1 MYAPPL
7 EVSRPGFRSGYVV
20 PALSGKLSG
29 ELTTP
34 RGTLLLKDALGY
46 HDHNWGTWAG
56 VHWDWGQA
64 SDGACALVYGAVK
77 APNPGVQ
84 SGGYFCVLVDTSGFL
99 GLLKPD
105 TILYEGWAKR
115 GGVYSP
121 GRITF
126 SKKNSNGDSLLVR
139 MDVEEAMA
147 TDLGRLSKSKTG
159 LGFLQ
164 MRGTYQVKGRL
175 RGREISFSAP
185 GAAETFRDK

>member
-1 MYAPPL
+1 M
-7 EVSRPGFRSGYVV
+7 
-20 PALSGKLSG
+20 
-29 ELTTP
+29 
-34 RGTLLLKDALGY
+34 
-46 HDHNWGTWAG
+46 
-56 VHWDWGQA
+56 
-64 SDGACALVYGAVK
+64 
-77 APNPGVQ
+77 
-84 SGGYFCVLVDTSGFL
+84 LVDTSGFL

-105 TILYEGWAKR
+105 TILYEGWEKR

-126 SKKNSNGDSLLVR
+126 SKRNPNGDSLLVR
-139 MDVEEAMA
+139 MDVEEALA
-147 TDLGRLSKSKTG
+147 TELGRLSKSKTS